1 MHGIQL
7 ILVAC
12 FLAWYITIARGQYYT
27 ARDLH
32 EKIFKKRDFR
42 SNNQQQ
48 QHLRDFSSRS
58 QSLSD
63 SKRADLWMQRF
74 GSSRT
79 YAQRK
84 DLNALEN
91 NRRDWSRYQ
100 HLRNFLQQS
109 LRAETDGIS
118 YTRPIENPKCG
129 RTQTTP
135 KFEGRIVGGHEAV
148 PHSWPW
154 QVLFEAGGTC
164 GGTLIN
170 AEYVLT
176 AAHCIGTKDL
186 SEITITAGLHSLE
199 QNENTETTRQVRQA
213 QQVIVHPGYNSDTSK
228 NDLALVRLAEPVE
241 FNENVQPAC
250 LPGPDPKPDSEVVLI
265 GWGVTSTG
273 GELSPVL
280 KQTEVQV
287 IDHCDQHWA
296 EVDDATQLCF
306 KDKTLTSA
314 SCQGDSGGPA
324 LQKHE
329 GQWVVEG
336 VTSFGHETCEIIQHG
351 LPDVYTRVSAFLP
364 WIHSVINQ

>member
-1 MHGIQL
+1 MHRTT
-7 ILVAC
+7 LVSFTLLLVWC
-12 FLAWYITIARGQYYT
+12 IAIVQGQYDASKALREHKLNNRNSHMNKRQKQQLRAHAAT
-27 ARDLH
+27 GRSFS
-32 EKIFKKRDFR
+32 EKKRFHT
-42 SNNQQQ
+42 N
-48 QHLRDFSSRS
+48 LRE
-58 QSLSD
+58 
-63 SKRADLWMQRF
+63 
-74 GSSRT
+74 
-79 YAQRK
+79 
-84 DLNALEN
+84 LNDA
-91 NRRDWSRYQ
+91 
-100 HLRNFLQQS
+100 LQQLAGDES
-109 LRAETDGIS
+109 DGIS
-118 YTRPIENPKCG
+118 YTRPIESPTCG

-176 AAHCIGTKDL
+176 AAHCIGTEDL

-213 QQVIVHPGYNSDTSK
+213 QQVTVHPGYNSDTIK

-287 IDHCDQHWA
+287 IDHCDQHWE

-314 SCQGDSGGPA
+314 ACQGDSGGPA
-324 LQKHE
+324 LQEHE

-336 VTSFGHETCEIIQHG
+336 VTSFGHRICEVIQHG

-364 WIHSVINQ
+364 WIHSVIDQ